1 MVDIDDS
8 PSNRSAHSG
17 SRHQARTEAILR
29 AALEE
34 LAESGYS
41 ALSFEAVAAR
51 VGIAK
56 TTVYRRYP
64 TKTDLVRA
72 ALRQFVEESFGA
84 PPDTGSLRG
93 DLIALGRSIT
103 QFASSMIGQGLFRT
117 RLLDRVAPEVD
128 EIGKD
133 FERENDQKHR
143 IIGSRAVRR
152 GELDNDA
159 EIARVMEVLSGW
171 IICSLALK
179 RQSVSELEIARTV
192 DLLLNGVSTTG
203 RSKTLVRT

>member
-1 MVDIDDS
+1 
-8 PSNRSAHSG
+8 
-17 SRHQARTEAILR
+17 
-29 AALEE
+29 

-64 TKTDLVRA
+64 TKSDLVRA
-72 ALRQFVEESFGA
+72 ALRQYVEESFGV

-93 DLIALGRSIT
+93 DLIALGQSIV

-117 RLLDRVAPEVD
+117 RLLDRVAPELD

-143 IIGSRAVRR
+143 IIGHRAVSR
-152 GELDNDA
+152 GEIDCDT
-159 EIARVMEVLSGW
+159 EVDRIMDILSGW
-171 IICSLALK
+171 IICTLSLK
-179 RQSVSELEIARTV
+179 RRPVSELEIARTV
-192 DLLLNGVSTTG
+192 DLLLNGVARAT
-203 RSKTLVRT
+203 RSRAAIRT